1 MAKEEKKVIEMHFPV
16 SFVRDYVHKW
26 MEKSTEQAKNE
37 QERAIFADV
46 VTMIDIAAGVM
57 VPSKKEGN

>member
-1 MAKEEKKVIEMHFPV
+1 MAKAEKKVIEMHFPV